1 MRHAHFL
8 REELA
13 KLLSDLSIVKTVEL
27 GMLLYAALKTDKD
40 TGGGVLGLADK
51 ERHLGVVLLDSGIVA
66 LEELATVSMYSPST
80 SAHRAN
86 RREVQAHLLECRREC
101 LGKYRGHRR
110 GWSSNESPALHNEIP
125 RGATCYAL
133 QEQTRAFAI
142 ELGSAVTYHLDNA
155 LPHTCFRTS
164 PFNVRRHLVTINERL
179 DLRALEA
186 RYVGTFRV
194 VFRSRLSSANTH
206 HHNLVKHDDVWS
218 MPATWESY

>member
-86 RREVQAHLLECRREC
+86 RR
-101 LGKYRGHRR
+101 
-110 GWSSNESPALHNEIP
+110 
-125 RGATCYAL
+125 
-133 QEQTRAFAI
+133 
-142 ELGSAVTYHLDNA
+142 
-155 LPHTCFRTS
+155 
-164 PFNVRRHLVTINERL
+164 
-179 DLRALEA
+179 
-186 RYVGTFRV
+186 
-194 VFRSRLSSANTH
+194 
-206 HHNLVKHDDVWS
+206 
-218 MPATWESY
+218 